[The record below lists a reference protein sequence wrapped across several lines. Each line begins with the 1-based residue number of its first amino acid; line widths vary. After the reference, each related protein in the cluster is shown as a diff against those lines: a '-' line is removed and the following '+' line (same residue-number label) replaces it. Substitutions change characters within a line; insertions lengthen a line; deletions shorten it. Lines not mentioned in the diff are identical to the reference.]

1 MTSLGVISFKKINH
15 KDVLFILFRDLEIPL
30 SISNNFSIVRL
41 PNEIVQ
47 FDYFYVRKLHKFNWI
62 KVKKIIKVLD
72 GFILEHTLGS
82 EFQFYCQNS
91 RHYYLNM
98 ISTHYNCI
106 ETFYVE
112 ESMDAHLSEEIF
124 NLKYSL
130 KLKWPYKIINMFCF
144 LFFSKSINKRLI
156 LPNSAFEKR
165 TLDKYYFFGITKNSF
180 LNYCPKESIKV
191 VDLVLKPE
199 LKNSNDKTYIICLS
213 ALEEQGVLDA
223 NIAANIYKD
232 FLEKENIKDIFYIKF
247 HPFQSEKS
255 KNIFK
260 NSFKNF
266 QFKILSD
273 NFILEKEFVNGNNIV
288 ISIASSLLIY
298 AKKLNVN
305 NKVIPLYKY
314 TKKFIDNQRYLIW
327 ENALNQYTD

>member
-130 KLKWPYKIINMFCF
+130 KLKWPYKIINILC
-144 LFFSKSINKRLI
+144 LFFLPKIISQRII
-156 LPNSAFEKR
+156 LPYSVFEKR
-165 TLDKYYFFGITKNSF
+165 TLEKLYFFGLTNDSF
-180 LNYCPKESIKV
+180 KHYCPNESIKV
-191 VDLVLKPE
+191 VDLVILPE
-199 LKNSNDKTYIICLS
+199 LKINDYKTYIICLS
-213 ALEEQGVLDA
+213 ALDEQGVLDSKTT
-223 NIAANIYKD
+223 ANIYKE
-232 FLEKENIKDIFYIKF
+232 FLNKENIKDKFYIKF
-247 HPFQSEKS
+247 HPFQSKE
-255 KNIFK
+255 NRDIFI
-260 NSFKNF
+260 NTLHEF
-266 QFKILSD
+266 QFEVIPD
-273 NFILEKEFVNGNNIV
+273 NFILEKEFLNGDINL

-298 AKKLNVN
+298 AKKLNSKNNVFPLYLFAK
-305 NKVIPLYKY
+305 NKVS
-314 TKKFIDNQRYLIW
+314 KKRFDIW
-327 ENALNQYTD
+327 DDALNQFL